1 MYTTTTMAP
10 IPEIYG
16 DVIGGV
22 NMLLYLH
29 DIEIYK
35 SGYNFATKSRCLYYR
50 HIILSVIIGISVKV
64 AKHNAYYTSL
74 GALV

>member
-1 MYTTTTMAP
+1 MCTPTIMAP
-10 IPEIYG
+10 IPRIYG

-35 SGYNFATKSRCLYYR
+35 SGYNFATKSR
-50 HIILSVIIGISVKV
+50 
-64 AKHNAYYTSL
+64 
-74 GALV
+74 